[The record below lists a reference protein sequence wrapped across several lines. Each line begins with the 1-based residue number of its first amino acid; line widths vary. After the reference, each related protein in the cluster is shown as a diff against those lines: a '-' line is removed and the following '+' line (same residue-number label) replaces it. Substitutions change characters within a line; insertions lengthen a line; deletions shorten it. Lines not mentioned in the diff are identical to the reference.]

1 MYYTYTYAKL
11 DGVVFYVGKGK
22 GGRAFSSSDRPH
34 YFLAHAFDQGGIII
48 RIVRR
53 FETEAEA
60 FAHEKELIRSYR
72 EQGVF
77 LLNRTDGGR
86 GNNGYVQ
93 PEAVRARKREQM
105 TGYRHKK
112 IQCPHC
118 GLVGGETATKRW
130 HFDKC
135 QGLRPYKARVTVGG
149 KRKFLGNYPTK
160 EAAKQAAKSYYAA
173 HGASCNH
180 GSRGGDHS
188 CPA

>member
-11 DGVVFYVGKGK
+11 DGTVFYVGKGK
-22 GGRAFSSSDRPH
+22 GRRAFSSSDRPR
-34 YFLAHAFDQGGIII
+34 YFLEHALDQGGIVI

-60 FAHEKELIRSYR
+60 FEHEKELIRSYR

-93 PEAVRARKREQM
+93 PEALRARKREQM
-105 TGYRHKK
+105 TGYKYKK

-118 GLVGGETATKRW
+118 GFVGGETSTKRW
-130 HFDKC
+130 HFDNCK
-135 QGLRPYKARVTVGG
+135 GLRVHKARVTVNG

-160 EAAKQAAKSYYAA
+160 EDAKRVVAAYYAEHDRSVTA
-173 HGASCNH
+173 TLKEIG
-180 GSRGGDHS
+180 
-188 CPA
+188 

>member
-11 DGVVFYVGKGK
+11 DGTVFYVGKGK
-22 GGRAFSSSDRPH
+22 GRRAFSSGDRPH
-34 YFLAHAFDQGGIII
+34 YFLAHALEQDGIII

-60 FAHEKELIRSYR
+60 FEHEKELIRLYR
-72 EQGVF
+72 KQGVF

-93 PEAVRARKREQM
+93 PEAVRAIKSQKM
-105 TGYRHKK
+105 TGYRYKK
-112 IQCPHC
+112 VQCPHC
-118 GLVGGETATKRW
+118 GFVGGETSTKRW

-135 QGLRPYKARVTVGG
+135 RGLKLHKARVTVNG

-160 EAAKQAAKSYYAA
+160 EDAKRVVAAYYAE
-173 HGASCNH
+173 HGRSTA
-180 GSRGGDHS
+180 
-188 CPA
+188 ATLKEIA

>member
-11 DGVVFYVGKGK
+11 DGTVFYVGKGK
-22 GGRAFSSSDRPH
+22 GRRAFSSSDRPR
-34 YFLAHAFDQGGIII
+34 YFLEHALEQGGIVV

-60 FAHEKELIRSYR
+60 FEHEKELIRSYR

-93 PEAVRARKREQM
+93 PEALRARKREQM
-105 TGYRHKK
+105 TGYKYKK

-118 GLVGGETATKRW
+118 GFVGGETSTKRW
-130 HFDKC
+130 HFDNCK
-135 QGLRPYKARVTVGG
+135 GLRIHKARVTVNG

-160 EAAKQAAKSYYAA
+160 EEAVKAAEAYYAEHA
-173 HGASCNH
+173 EAAS
-180 GSRGGDHS
+180 
-188 CPA
+188 

>member
-11 DGVVFYVGKGK
+11 DGTVFYVGKGK

-34 YFLAHAFDQGGIII
+34 YFLEYAHDQGGMIV

-60 FAHEKELIRSYR
+60 FAHEEELIRSYR

-77 LLNRTDGGR
+77 LLNRTNGGR
-86 GNNGYVQ
+86 GVYGYVQ
-93 PEAVRARKREQM
+93 PEALRALRSQKM
-105 TGYRHKK
+105 TGYRYKK
-112 IQCPHC
+112 VQCPHC
-118 GLVGGETATKRW
+118 GFIGGETSTKRW

-135 QGLRPYKARVTVGG
+135 RGLKIHKARVTVNG

-160 EAAKQAAKSYYAA
+160 EDAKRAAEAYYAA
-173 HGASCNH
+173 HGIGFDA
-180 GSRGGDHS
+180 
-188 CPA
+188 AAKEIA